1 MMHTTYTTQYT
12 NVASL
17 GGWVQKGYDYQQQSI
32 YIKNIGEFKKKKLSK
47 LSALK

>member
-32 YIKNIGEFKKKKLSK
+32 YIKNTGELKKKTLQT
-47 LSALK
+47 LCT